1 MDHKNEAMILESMEK
16 DEKVLALEMRI
27 KDFQERIKENEEN
40 LEKLSKLYELG
51 IIDEDGELMRNN
63 NS

>member
-51 IIDEDGELMRNN
+51 IIDEDGELVRND